1 MNSVRAIA
9 IASLVAITACEGF
22 KEAMTA
28 HVDVAARAGSQE
40 LSVEHLS
47 TLMGNSQ
54 VPLRPD
60 VAQSI
65 ADLWMNYQLLAKAAA
80 ANDSLNDEKLIDE
93 AMWPVYSQSKS
104 QKWYGIISAQWEPDT
119 SNLEA
124 KYNEGDLLSARHI
137 LFPVPAGQ
145 AATGSDS
152 VRRKAESVLKGV
164 TPANFAAM
172 AKQYGSDATKDK
184 GGDLGLFRP
193 TDMVPEFSQAVIAL
207 KPGQIGP
214 LVKTQFGWHIVRRN
228 TWAEVKDEFSKQYET
243 IAKQKMESTY
253 VAGVE
258 AAGNIQ
264 IRPTAARTV
273 KEVAASP
280 DDHKNDKTVLA
291 TSVMGDFTAAQVAKW
306 IASYPQP
313 DQARAQIQQAADSV
327 MPVFLRNLIR
337 NDLFLRQADSAN
349 VTLDSS
355 EVNSIRKAFRDLV
368 TTTWTALHI
377 APQTLADSAKSTA
390 ERERFAASRIDA
402 YLERLLAQQ
411 DQFVEVPTP
420 LANALHTRYG
430 GKVNQNGLA
439 RALEAA
445 EKLRAASDSTRQPPP
460 SAVPMPKSPGDTAG
474 GSGE

>member
-9 IASLVAITACEGF
+9 IASLVAVTACEGF

-40 LSVEHLS
+40 LSVEHLA

-65 ADLWMNYQLLAKAAA
+65 ADLWVNYQLLGKAAA
-80 ANDSLNDEKLIDE
+80 ADDSLKDDKVIDE
-93 AMWPVYSQSKS
+93 AMWPVYSQTKS
-104 QKWYGIISAQWEPDT
+104 QKWYNIISAQWAPDT
-119 SNLEA
+119 TNLEA
-124 KYNEGDLLSARHI
+124 KYNEGELLSARHI

-152 VRRKAESVLKGV
+152 VRRKAESVLKNV
-164 TPANFAAM
+164 TTANFAAM
-172 AKQYGSDATKDK
+172 AKQYGTDATKDK

-193 TDMVPEFSQAVIAL
+193 TDMVPEFTQAVIAL

-228 TWAEVKDEFSKQYET
+228 TWDEVKDAFSQQYAT

-258 AAGNIQ
+258 QAANIQ
-264 IRPTAARTV
+264 IRPTAARVV

-280 DDHKNDKTVLA
+280 DDHKTDRTVVA
-291 TSVMGDFTAAQVAKW
+291 TSVMGDFTAAQVARW
-306 IASYPQP
+306 IASSPQP
-313 DQARAQIQQAADSV
+313 DAVRAQIQQAADSV
-327 MPVFLRNLIR
+327 MPIFLRNLIR
-337 NDLFLRQADSAN
+337 NDLFLRQADSAH
-349 VTLDSS
+349 VALDSS
-355 EVNSIRKAFRDLV
+355 EVNSIRNAFRSLV
-368 TTTWTALHI
+368 TTAWSGLHI
-377 APQTLADSAKSTA
+377 APKMLADSAKTA
-390 ERERFAASRIDA
+390 SERERLASSRIDA

-411 DQFVEVPTP
+411 DQFVEIPSP
-420 LANALHTRYG
+420 LANALHAKYG

-439 RALEAA
+439 RAIEAA
-445 EKLRAASDSTRQPPP
+445 EKIRAASDSTRQPP
-460 SAVPMPKSPGDTAG
+460 SAVPMPKAPGDTSR